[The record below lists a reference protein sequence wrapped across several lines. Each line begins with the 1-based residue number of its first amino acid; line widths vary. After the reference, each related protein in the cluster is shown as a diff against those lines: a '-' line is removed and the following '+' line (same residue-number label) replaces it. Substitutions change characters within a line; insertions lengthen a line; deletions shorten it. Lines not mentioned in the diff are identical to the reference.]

1 MKQHKKYGYL
11 IGVSVPIED
20 IEEDPSVFDR
30 AFDKA
35 VEIDGI
41 GGHAALANL
50 RANGRLYVFPA
61 DMDDPATNLEP
72 NAPDRQQQIDAQL

>member
-20 IEEDPSVFDR
+20 IEADASVFDE

-35 VEIDGI
+35 TEIRGAH
-41 GGHAALANL
+41 GHASLVNL

-61 DMDDPATNLEP
+61 DMNDPATNLEP